1 MSMCVCV
8 CACLQFAHEV
18 KKALK
23 SELERMKKW
32 DEGTVK
38 MRRQVR
44 VLQLAWAGAI
54 LRSRSFCYTHTHIP
68 CACIQRFNRG
78 WKHFFKNHSGHSK
91 VIEQL

>member
-1 MSMCVCV
+1 MCV

-32 DEGTVK
+32 DEGTVN
-38 MRRQVR
+38 MRREVR
-44 VLQLAWAGAI
+44 VLQLAWAGAV
-54 LRSRSFCYTHTHIP
+54 LCSRSFCYTHTHTMRMHSALQP
-68 CACIQRFNRG
+68 RVEF
-78 WKHFFKNHSGHSK
+78 FFKNHSGHSK